1 MRLEDLEK
9 LEHNGAYSSEMAGAR
24 TAAQPETDARFI
36 HPAGKVGLV
45 HLIWGRSE
53 QEIDTVVP
61 AEALVFEEG
70 SGVPAEVFFGAE
82 LGRIDKNG
90 CDDGA
95 FNSGDGSGVIKK
107 GGVPPV

>member
-1 MRLEDLEK
+1 
-9 LEHNGAYSSEMAGAR
+9 
-24 TAAQPETDARFI
+24 
-36 HPAGKVGLV
+36 
-45 HLIWGRSE
+45 LIWGRSE

-82 LGRIDKNG
+82 LGGIDKNG

-95 FNSGDGSGVIKK
+95 FTSGDGAGVIKK
-107 GGVPPV
+107 RGVPPVQCAHGWNKDAEPGCGRAELMGLGSGADGVQRLNR